1 MSGGGLSAMISSI
14 KANNA
19 LRKSRRKKYKT
30 YQGNV
35 IENDEELEFK
45 EVSQEELEKINA
57 KNLKRIAE
65 EEQKQFLKF
74 VLIVVVIGIAVY
86 FLFL

>member
-1 MSGGGLSAMISSI
+1 MSGGGLSAMLSSL

-19 LRKSRRKKYKT
+19 LRKSRRKKHKAN
-30 YQGNV
+30 QGNV
-35 IENDEELEFK
+35 IGNDEKLEFK
-45 EVSQEELEKINA
+45 EVSEEELKKINA

-65 EEQKQFLKF
+65 EEQKIFLKF
-74 VLIVVVIGIAVY
+74 VAIVVVIGIAIY